1 MNKRRKGYI
10 VKGKVAIVIGSKSD
24 TAAAEKAEGVLRELG
39 IPFETMVISA
49 HRTPNRIKKFAC
61 AAEKNNFSVIIAIA
75 GLAAHLPGVIASM
88 TVVPVIGVPA
98 ESGPLNG
105 RDALFSI
112 VQMPSGIPVAC
123 VGIGN
128 ATNAALLAAEMLGCN
143 DPSYRDRIREYR
155 KKFGDDEA

>member
-1 MNKRRKGYI
+1 
-10 VKGKVAIVIGSKSD
+10 VTGKVAIVIGSKTD
-24 TAAAEKAEGVLRELG
+24 TAAAEKAADVLSELG

-61 AAEKNNFSVIIAIA
+61 AAEKNGFSAIIAIA

-88 TVVPVIGVPA
+88 TAIPVIGVPA
-98 ESGPLNG
+98 DSGPLKG

-128 ATNAALLAAEMLGCN
+128 ATNAALLAVEILGCT
-143 DPSYRDRIREYR
+143 DKKIRDKIREYR
-155 KKFGDDEA
+155 KRFGDDEV

>member
-1 MNKRRKGYI
+1 M
-10 VKGKVAIVIGSKSD
+10 KGKVAIVIGSKSD
-24 TAAAEKAEGVLRELG
+24 TAAAEKAEGVLRELD
-39 IPFETMVISA
+39 IPFETLVISA

-61 AAEKNNFSVIIAIA
+61 TAEKSGFSVIIAIA

-88 TVVPVIGVPA
+88 TAIPVIGVPA

-105 RDALFSI
+105 NDALFSI

-128 ATNAALLAAEMLGCN
+128 AVNAALLAVEILGCA
-143 DPSYRDRIREYR
+143 DKETRGKVREYR
-155 KKFGDDEA
+155 KRFGDDEV

>member
-1 MNKRRKGYI
+1 
-10 VKGKVAIVIGSKSD
+10 VTGKAAIIIGSKSD
-24 TAAAEKAEGVLRELG
+24 ASVAEKAEGVLREFG

-49 HRTPNRIKKFAC
+49 HRTPNRIKTFAQT
-61 AAEKNNFSVIIAIA
+61 AESKGFSVIIAIA

-88 TVVPVIGVPA
+88 TTLPVIGVPA

-112 VQMPSGIPVAC
+112 VQMPPGIPVAC

-128 ATNAALLAAEMLGCN
+128 ATNAALLTVEIMGCAE
-143 DPSYRDRIREYR
+143 PAIRDKILEYR
-155 KKFGDDEA
+155 KRFGDDET

>member
-1 MNKRRKGYI
+1 
-10 VKGKVAIVIGSKSD
+10 VAGKVAIVVGSKSD
-24 TAAAEKAEGVLRELG
+24 TAIAEKAEAVLREFS

-49 HRTPNRIKKFAC
+49 HRTPNKIKKFAST
-61 AAEKNNFSVIIAIA
+61 AEAKHFSVIIAIA

-88 TVVPVIGVPA
+88 TTLPVIGVPA

-112 VQMPSGIPVAC
+112 VQMPAGIPVAC

-128 ATNAALLAAEMLGCN
+128 ATNAALLAIEIIGSSQPA
-143 DPSYRDRIREYR
+143 IRTKITEYR
-155 KKFGDDEA
+155 KRFGDDEA

>member
-1 MNKRRKGYI
+1 M
-10 VKGKVAIVIGSKSD
+10 
-24 TAAAEKAEGVLRELG
+24 TAAEKTESVLDEFG
-39 IPFETMVISA
+39 IPFETLVISA
-49 HRTPNRIKKFAC
+49 HRTPNRIKKFALS
-61 AAEKNNFSVIIAIA
+61 AEKDGFSIIIAIA

-88 TVVPVIGVPA
+88 TALPVIGVPA

-128 ATNAALLAAEMLGCN
+128 ATNAALLAAEILGCA
-143 DPSYRDRIREYR
+143 DKAVRAKVLEYR
-155 KKFGDDEA
+155 KRFGDDEA

>member
-1 MNKRRKGYI
+1 
-10 VKGKVAIVIGSKSD
+10 VAGKVAIVIGSKSD
-24 TAAAEKAEGVLRELG
+24 AAVAKKAESVLREFG

-49 HRTPNRIKKFAC
+49 HRTPNRIKKFAH
-61 AAEKNNFSVIIAIA
+61 AAEIKGFSVIIAIA

-88 TVVPVIGVPA
+88 TALPVIGVPA

-112 VQMPSGIPVAC
+112 VQMPAGIPVAC

-128 ATNAALLAAEMLGCN
+128 ATNAALLAIEILGCAEKTA
-143 DPSYRDRIREYR
+143 RTKIKEYR
-155 KKFGDDEA
+155 KRFGDDEA

>member
-1 MNKRRKGYI
+1 
-10 VKGKVAIVIGSKSD
+10 VAGKVAIVVGSKSD
-24 TAAAEKAEGVLRELG
+24 TAIAEKAEAVLREFS

-49 HRTPNRIKKFAC
+49 HRTPNKIKKFAST
-61 AAEKNNFSVIIAIA
+61 ADAQHFSVIIAIA

-88 TVVPVIGVPA
+88 TTLPVIGVPA

-112 VQMPSGIPVAC
+112 VQMPAGIPVAC

-128 ATNAALLAAEMLGCN
+128 ATNAALLAIEIIGSSQPA
-143 DPSYRDRIREYR
+143 IRTKIAEYR
-155 KKFGDDEA
+155 KRFGYDET